1 MIQSKNK
8 MWKTVFFSFLLI
20 GIISCEKTFTG
31 KEIVAQSIE
40 AHGFSTQLDQLF
52 YKKKT
57 QLFNADGSLEKTLL
71 QKHAVEWNPF
81 AYTIEQNTP
90 KGNQISHF
98 QNSTYFLSTAGEEDH
113 SSEGSAKAKEAIR
126 TAYYVFWQPAK
137 LNDSNAVMKYLGQ
150 RKIQG
155 EKLAQA
161 VQVSYPGSDS
171 SDEWIF
177 YFDPKTH
184 LNIGYSVRHN
194 ERWSLIV
201 NDSFHLDHQPILV
214 NKRRSFF
221 VDSLKNTT
229 TLRAAY
235 TYTLQP

>member
-1 MIQSKNK
+1 
-8 MWKTVFFSFLLI
+8 MWRTVFFNFLLI
-20 GIISCEKTFTG
+20 GMISCEKTLSG

-40 AHGFSTQLDQLF
+40 AHGFSTPLEQLS

-57 QLFNADGSLEKTLL
+57 QLFNTDGSLEKTLL
-71 QKHAVEWNPF
+71 QNHSVEWNPF
-81 AYTIEQNTP
+81 AYTIEQNTATV
-90 KGNQISHF
+90 NQISHF

-113 SSEGSAKAKEAIR
+113 SSEGSAKAQEAIR

-137 LNDSNAVMKYLGQ
+137 LNDSKAVMKYLGQ

-155 EKLAQA
+155 EKLVQA
-161 VQVSYPGSDS
+161 VQVSYPRSDS

-177 YFDPKTH
+177 YFDLKTH
-184 LNIGYSVRHN
+184 LNLGYSVRHN
-194 ERWSLIV
+194 GRWSLIV

-214 NKRRSFF
+214 KKRRSFF
-221 VDSLKNTT
+221 IDSLKNTT